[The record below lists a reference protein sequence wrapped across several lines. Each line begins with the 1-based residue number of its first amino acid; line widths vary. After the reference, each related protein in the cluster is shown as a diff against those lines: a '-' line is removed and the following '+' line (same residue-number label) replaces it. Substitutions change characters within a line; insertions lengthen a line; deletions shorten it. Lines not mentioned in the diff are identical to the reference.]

1 MEVDNIPCQNCMKKA
16 GAELLGLHNFAFDSE
31 EAAEQFEETHLAL
44 ITEHMRTL
52 AAKLGVEPR
61 KLLSHVLDYRINI

>member
-1 MEVDNIPCQNCMKKA
+1 MKKA
-16 GAELLGLHNFAFDSE
+16 GAELTSLHNFAFDSE
-31 EAAEQFEETHLAL
+31 EDAEQFETTHLEL

-52 AAKLGVEPR
+52 AAKLGVKPR